1 MIKGILWDNDGV
13 LVDTERL
20 FFAANRTLFL
30 RHDIDLSERQFFDWF
45 LTDNRGAWHLLA
57 ARGVSAQ
64 RIAELRAE
72 RNDIYGAL
80 LAGPA
85 NLEVADI
92 ARVLAAC
99 AARVP
104 MGIVTSSAR
113 AHFDLIH
120 RPLNLLRHFQFVVA
134 AEDYTFSKPSPEPYL
149 LGLEKL
155 GLPACDC
162 LVVEDAPRGL
172 QAALAAGL
180 RCIVVRSAL
189 TRQHDFAGAYRVVDS
204 VGELGDTIAALL

>member
-13 LVDTERL
+13 LVDTERW
-20 FFAANRTLFL
+20 FYAANRALFL
-30 RHDIDLSERQFFDWF
+30 QHDIDLSESQFFDWF
-45 LTDNRGAWHLLA
+45 LNDHRGAWHLLA
-57 ARGVSAQ
+57 ARGVGAQ
-64 RIAELRAE
+64 RIAALRAE
-72 RNDIYGAL
+72 RNDIYAGM
-80 LAGPA
+80 LATQA
-85 NLEVADI
+85 NLEVAQI
-92 ARVLAAC
+92 AGVLAAC

-120 RPLNLLRHFQFVVA
+120 RPLDLLRHFQFVVA
-134 AEDYTFSKPSPEPYL
+134 AEDTTFSKPSPEPYL
-149 LGLEKL
+149 LGLERL
-155 GLPACDC
+155 GLPARDC

-189 TRQHDFAGAYRVVDS
+189 TRHYDFAGAYRVVDS
-204 VGELGDTIAALL
+204 VTELGEELAALV